1 MLLLVQPRLLLAAF
15 AARGHCWLM
24 PSLHPP
30 TSPSPSQ
37 QSCFPSQLRPCC
49 AIAGSYS
56 APGQNLAFV
65 LAELQ
70 EVPLCPLL
78 RPIYLPLEGTSA
90 LKRTNWLTQCD
101 GICKSDAGVLHL
113 LYQGIS
119 KDVKIPLWLT

>member
-15 AARGHCWLM
+15 AARGHCWLV
-24 PSLHPP
+24 PSLHPS

-56 APGQNLAFV
+56 APGQHLAFV

-70 EVPLCPLL
+70 KVPLCPVLW
-78 RPIYLPLEGTSA
+78 PIYLPLEGTSA
-90 LKRTNWLTQCD
+90 LKRINWLTQCD
-101 GICKSDAGVLHL
+101 GVCKCDAGVLHL

-119 KDVKIPLWLT
+119 KDVKIPLRLT